1 MDIEKIGR
9 IIAKARKEAG
19 MTQEQ
24 LAAEIGVT
32 TQAVSK
38 WENGHNLP
46 DLENLLLIAEIT
58 NIPYAK
64 ILVGDEEEIPSSKLS
79 FRDKLFQEDNM
90 FTRVKTIAQMKKL
103 KETYQAL
110 HYMKERH
117 QGQYRKKNRYS
128 NELIAYI
135 NHPLLMACHAYALGI
150 DDDAIL
156 TSILLH
162 DVVEDTGVRLEDLPF
177 SDEIKELVGLV
188 TFSVPEGMQKKEAKN
203 AYYEKIKQNGKAC
216 VIKVIDRCNN
226 VSTMAGSFT
235 REKLF
240 EYIEETENYIF
251 PVLDVLKH
259 DYPEYSNLAFLIK
272 YQLLGLIETMKYLIV
287 D

>member
-9 IIAKARKEAG
+9 IIAKARKEVG

-90 FTRVKTIAQMKKL
+90 FTRVKTIAQMKNL
-103 KETYQAL
+103 KGTYQAL

-162 DVVEDTGVRLEDLPF
+162 DVVEDTGVGLEDLPF
-177 SDEIKELVGLV
+177 SDEIKELVGLL